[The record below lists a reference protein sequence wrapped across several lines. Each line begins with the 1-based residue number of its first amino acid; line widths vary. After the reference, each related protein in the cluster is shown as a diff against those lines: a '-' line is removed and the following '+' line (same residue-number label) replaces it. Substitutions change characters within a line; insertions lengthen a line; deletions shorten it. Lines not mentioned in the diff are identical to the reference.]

1 MLLHSVT
8 CYSSVNE
15 FIIFDYYENVT
26 IMIIVEFLGET
37 RIIRIIIVLIIIR
50 PGIPLVSHSFKFN
63 WKPKCIDP
71 KVQYILDSSYSGR
84 NY

>member
-1 MLLHSVT
+1 MLLQSVT

-50 PGIPLVSHSFKFN
+50 SGIPLVSHSFKFN